1 MSRAAGASAESTTTS
16 ALPASGVGILCLS
29 PFGLA

>member
-16 ALPASGVGILCLS
+16 ALPAGGVGILCLP